1 MGLALLLA
9 ALTALVAALLL
20 ELSRTLAER
29 ARGRWYAGNGRDI
42 FHAGAVAAL
51 FGGLFAVGLP
61 LALCGAAAAVICA
74 PPLLVLDNLP
84 RRRAVRLGALVA
96 MVVLALGPAV
106 LAPRAMADAA
116 NALARVAFPLRR

>member
-1 MGLALLLA
+1 MALSLLVA
-9 ALTALVAALLL
+9 ALTALTAALLL

-29 ARGRWYAGNGRDI
+29 ARGRWYAGNGRDV

-51 FGGLFAVGLP
+51 FAGLFAAGLP

-84 RRRAVRLGALVA
+84 GSRSARLGALVA
-96 MVVLALGPAV
+96 MLVLGLAPAV
-106 LAPRAMADAA
+106 LAPRAVADAA
-116 NALARVAFPLRR
+116 NALARIAFPLRR